1 MDFQAADRRYA
12 ELQWQRNSGT
22 LDQEEF
28 EAELEKLMVKDQ
40 QGRWWSKSKRTGEWH
55 YFNGSTWMPGTPVDH
70 DSRNGHSVNIN
81 EESRATRGWNW
92 GAFVF
97 NWIWA
102 IFNLTGSQLVLTLV
116 FEFLLGWLIL
126 PAVAWSIV
134 LGAKG
139 NEWSWHGRRW
149 ESVAQF
155 QRSQRRWSLAGLI
168 YLGLMLFLIVVFVV
182 LWLTTLQTA

>member
-55 YFNGSTWMPGTPVDH
+55 YFNGGTWMPGTPVDH
-70 DSRNGHSVNIN
+70 DSHSVHNANIT
-81 EESRATRGWNW
+81 EDSRVIKGWNW
-92 GAFVF
+92 GAFAL
-97 NWIWA
+97 NWLWA
-102 IFNLTGSQLVLTLV
+102 IFNLTGGLAFLTFV
-116 FEFLLGWLIL
+116 IMWFLPPINIIW
-126 PAVAWSIV
+126 AIV
-134 LGAKG
+134 LGVKG
-139 NEWSWHGRRW
+139 NEWSWQGKRW
-149 ESVAQF
+149 ANTTQF

-182 LWLTTLQTA
+182 L